1 MFWRTGPRLPDN
13 RLVLSGSR
21 GIVMTLGQV
30 RRLLNHLSSRDRRL
44 TGRHTV

>member
-13 RLVLSGSR
+13 RLIPSGSR
-21 GIVMTLGQV
+21 GIVMTLGQA
-30 RRLLNHLSSRDRRL
+30 RPLLNHLSSRDPRL